1 MQLLS
6 RFPGV
11 RTVGS
16 LQAKKKS
23 CSMRQGLRVG
33 TGFVKFRKLQKV
45 GVFSYSVIFCFKS
58 FVNDLG
64 CLRP

>member
-16 LQAKKKS
+16 CRAKKQS
-23 CSMRQGLRVG
+23 CSTLQGLCVD
-33 TGFVKFRKLQKV
+33 TDFVNFRQLQKV
-45 GVFSYSVIFCFKS
+45 RVFSYSVIFDFKS
-58 FVNDLG
+58 FVNDLE